1 MKDAVAVV
9 IKKGNKYLLI
19 RRAKQGR
26 AEDYW
31 CPVTG
36 AVEEGEAQEQAV
48 AREAKEEMGIDVEP
62 VSKVW
67 ECLTDDKEYLLH
79 WWHAK
84 LVSAEVDPDPA
95 EVKESGWFTIT
106 QMDNLNQMFDADR
119 IFFEQVAPA
128 LPDS

>member
-9 IKKGNKYLLI
+9 IKKGDKYLLI

-36 AVEEGEAQEQAV
+36 AVEGGEKQEQAV
-48 AREAKEEMGIDVEP
+48 AREAQEEMGIDVRP
-62 VSKVW
+62 VRKVW

-84 LVSAEVDPDPA
+84 LLREEITMNPA
-95 EVKESGWFTIT
+95 EVKEYGWFTVL
-106 QMDNLNQMFDADR
+106 QMDNLSQMFDADR
-119 IFFEQVAPA
+119 VFFEQVAPD
-128 LPDS
+128 LPES

>member
-9 IKKGNKYLLI
+9 IKKGDKYLLI
-19 RRAKQGR
+19 QRAKPGH

-36 AVEEGEAQEQAV
+36 AVEDGETQEQAV
-48 AREAKEEMGIDVEP
+48 AREAKEEMGIEVEP
-62 VSKVW
+62 VRKVW

-84 LVSAEVDPDPA
+84 LVRDEITASPA
-95 EVKESGWFTIT
+95 EVKEYGWFSNP
-106 QMDNLNQMFDADR
+106 QMDNLARMFDADR
-119 IFFEQVAPA
+119 VFFEQVAPD
-128 LPDS
+128 LPES